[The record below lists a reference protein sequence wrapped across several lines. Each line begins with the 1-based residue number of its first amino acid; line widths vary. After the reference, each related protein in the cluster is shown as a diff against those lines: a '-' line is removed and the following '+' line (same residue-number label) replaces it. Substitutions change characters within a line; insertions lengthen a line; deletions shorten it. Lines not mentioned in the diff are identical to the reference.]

1 MKNSDSEKLGY
12 RATTVSAISDVA
24 LAAGKFVAGTLGNSS
39 ALIADAL
46 HSVSDLATDF
56 ISYVSIKVA
65 HTEPDAEHP
74 YGHGMAE
81 TIGTAGIGLIVSVI
95 GMGIMWEEQKHF
107 LSPSSEIAAPTML
120 ALAAALASIVVK
132 EILFFYTLAVGKKIG
147 SESVIANAWHH
158 RSDAL
163 SSLAA
168 AVGIIGALMGYR
180 AMDPIAAIIV
190 GLLILHMGWKILWEA
205 VQNLMERGLSEEK
218 LRETTKMISSV
229 PGVIHYHDV
238 RTRKAGRDIFVDA
251 HIQVQPRL
259 SASEAHNIA
268 ESVRRELKQR
278 SENIADA
285 MIHIDV
291 EDDGE
296 GRLYRD
302 KRAEVEG
309 LVNRVLEANPGLGLA
324 SPVVIHYSLHQAAAE
339 ISLEPSADLTP
350 GSTEAAA
357 KEIMTLLAERGGLT
371 EIVIRQNVGRWR
383 AEEDGP
389 PAVKTEGGNDGR
401 Q

>member
-1 MKNSDSEKLGY
+1 MKNIESEKLGY
-12 RATTVSAISDVA
+12 RATIISAVSDVA

-46 HSVSDLATDF
+46 HSVSDLATDL
-56 ISYVSIKVA
+56 ISFVSIRVA
-65 HTEPDAEHP
+65 HREPDAEHP

-95 GMGIMWEEQKHF
+95 GVGIMWEEQKHF
-107 LSPSSEIAAPTML
+107 LSPSSEIVAPTKL
-120 ALAAALASIVVK
+120 ALGAALASIVVK
-132 EILFFYTLAVGKKIG
+132 ELLFFYTLGVGKKIG

-218 LRETTKMISSV
+218 LGETKTMISSV
-229 PGVIHYHDV
+229 PGVVHYHDV
-238 RTRKAGRDIFVDA
+238 KTRKVGRDIFVDA

-268 ESVRRELKQR
+268 ESVRRELRQR
-278 SENIADA
+278 GENIADA

-309 LVNRVLEANPGLGLA
+309 VINRVLKANPGLGLA

-339 ISLEPSADLTP
+339 ISLEPRADLPP

-357 KEIMTLLAERGGLT
+357 KEIMTRLTERGGLT

-383 AEEDGP
+383 AEDEGL
-389 PAVKTEGGNDGR
+389 PASKSEGG

>member
-1 MKNSDSEKLGY
+1 MKNSAFEKLGY
-12 RATTVSAISDVA
+12 RATIISAISDVA

-56 ISYVSIKVA
+56 ISYVSIRVA
-65 HTEPDAEHP
+65 HREPDAEHP

-95 GMGIMWEEQKHF
+95 GVGIMWEEQKHF
-107 LSPSSEIAAPTML
+107 LSPPSEITAPTRL

-132 EILFFYTLAVGKKIG
+132 ELLFLYTLRVGKEIG
-147 SESVIANAWHH
+147 SESVTANAWHH

-190 GLLILHMGWKILWEA
+190 GLLILHMGWKISWEA

-218 LRETTKMISSV
+218 LGETKKIISAV
-229 PGVIHYHDV
+229 TGVVHHHDV
-238 RTRKAGRDIFVDA
+238 KTRKVGRDIFVDA

-268 ESVRRELKQR
+268 ESVRRELR
-278 SENIADA
+278 NRGENITDA

-302 KRAEVEG
+302 KRSEVEG
-309 LVNRVLEANPGLGLA
+309 IINRVLEVNPGLGLA

-339 ISLEPSADLTP
+339 ISLELSSDLP
-350 GSTEAAA
+350 AGAAEAAA
-357 KEIMTLLAERGGLT
+357 KEMMTRLAERGGLT
-371 EIVIRQNVGRWR
+371 EIVIRQEVGRWR
-383 AEEDGP
+383 ADDGV
-389 PAVKTEGGNDGR
+389 PAVKTEGG